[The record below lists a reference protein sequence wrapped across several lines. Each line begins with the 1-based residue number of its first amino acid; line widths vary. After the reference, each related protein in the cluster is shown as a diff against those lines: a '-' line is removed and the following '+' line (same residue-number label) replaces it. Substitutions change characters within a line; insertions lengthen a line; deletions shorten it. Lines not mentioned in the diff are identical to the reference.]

1 MQILALTRVELPL
14 EAKPE
19 QTYWHTGKEN
29 SKKVYQKF
37 LMFCPCSSQLSK
49 WSWEIL
55 VFVYP
60 QKRTSCFFLM
70 YAITVLYMGTS
81 MERTEAP
88 KATIVQCT
96 QLGNQT
102 TGLYFFHKKNRFSLR
117 FFIQDF
123 YCCHVYILRN
133 GNRGHILWR
142 STETLANL

>member
-88 KATIVQCT
+88 KATI
-96 QLGNQT
+96 
-102 TGLYFFHKKNRFSLR
+102 KFSAHNWETRLQVCIFSIR
-117 FFIQDF
+117 RTDSLSDF
-123 YCCHVYILRN
+123 SYKIFTAVMYIFWGMEIEDTFYGEALK
-133 GNRGHILWR
+133 H
-142 STETLANL
+142 